1 MAEKITQKNQ
11 SNRKLH
17 TFFLPNHLHKKL
29 SLHINVLKAFE
40 EGKTSNQK
48 WITNAIKNKIKKTG
62 KQNPHEIPKDRKIC
76 IKIEDDLL
84 EEINEKVE
92 FLKKFNRTY
101 SRSKLVVEAILDQLE
116 EEREKASKL
125 LEES

>member
-1 MAEKITQKNQ
+1 METNLEKNPRN
-11 SNRKLH
+11 SRKLH
-17 TFFLPNHLHKKL
+17 NFFLPNHLHKKL
-29 SLHINVLKAFE
+29 TLHIDVLKAF
-40 EGKTSNQK
+40 GDAKTNNQS

-125 LEES
+125 LEDS